1 MMNTNSM
8 KNTLL
13 YILCIV
19 LIAAIA
25 LFATG
30 CNDSTNPNGDS
41 TPSTSATSP
50 GDTESPTPD
59 DVTVKGE
66 GKTSFYFH
74 VTDLDGAVTKF
85 QVNTDKTIVGEAL
98 LELGLISGEEG
109 DYGLY
114 VTAVNGITA
123 DWATENA
130 YWAFYIDGEYALTG
144 VDSAEIV
151 PGTTYG
157 FVKTSSTG

>member
-1 MMNTNSM
+1 MMKTNSM
-8 KNTLL
+8 KHTLSF
-13 YILCIV
+13 ILCMV
-19 LIAAIA
+19 LIAAMA

-30 CNDSTNPNGDS
+30 CNDNTNP
-41 TPSTSATSP
+41 TPSTSST
-50 GDTESPTPD
+50 TPA
-59 DVTVKGE
+59 DVTVMGE
-66 GKTSFYFH
+66 GETSFYFQ
-74 VTDLDGAVTKF
+74 VTDLDGTVTHF

-98 LELGLISGEEG
+98 LEVGLISGEPG

-123 DWATENA
+123 DWYTEQA